1 MLNIVSMGDYI
12 TFTRSYYEDS
22 SDSDDYH
29 TSISSSF
36 DYFDWKSDISDECSL
51 SNEND
56 VEGNQESK
64 RDESIPVHDY
74 KREGNSSETPNNVE
88 HNRNSTNNID
98 NCGDSTTEQNSI
110 EGNEDESY
118 KEDFIDICNNTIGQ
132 EPSDE
137 SGGVNKS
144 TTNIIK
150 KRCLSD
156 SIEDM
161 HSNCGHQTGKVKK
174 QKPNRNC

>member
-56 VEGNQESK
+56 VEGTKKAKEMKVYQFMIIKEKAIQVKHLRMWN
-64 RDESIPVHDY
+64 
-74 KREGNSSETPNNVE
+74 
-88 HNRNSTNNID
+88 
-98 NCGDSTTEQNSI
+98 TTETAP
-110 EGNEDESY
+110 
-118 KEDFIDICNNTIGQ
+118 TI
-132 EPSDE
+132 
-137 SGGVNKS
+137 
-144 TTNIIK
+144 
-150 KRCLSD
+150 
-156 SIEDM
+156 
-161 HSNCGHQTGKVKK
+161 
-174 QKPNRNC
+174 